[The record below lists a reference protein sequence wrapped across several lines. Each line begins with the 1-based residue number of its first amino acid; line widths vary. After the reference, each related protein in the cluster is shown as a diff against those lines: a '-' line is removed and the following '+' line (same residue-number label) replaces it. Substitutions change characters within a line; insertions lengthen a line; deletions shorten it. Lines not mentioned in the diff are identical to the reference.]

1 MAFPTSPT
9 NGQLATLNGIT
20 YQYSSATTS
29 WARVPQSI
37 RITYTA
43 GATPPQNPLQGDQ
56 WYNSTTDVLYE
67 YTNDSVSSY
76 WLDIQTPAFVGNNL
90 SLVTG
95 ANTFTSITVNNTT
108 LVANNQL
115 STFNLSSSN
124 GITLSANIA
133 SNTIN
138 FDGNIIFSQVNTVF
152 NQANSSYAQLN
163 VAFNQTNTVFNYANS
178 AYNQANTA
186 YTLAFSTLGVP
197 QNAQTGAYTLQLSDQ
212 GKHIYSTTSSNVAII
227 LPNNGTVSWNI
238 GTSILIVLNAAAPT
252 TINLQPATGVTMYL
266 AGNTTSPI
274 RAYAN
279 IASYG
284 VASLLNVAAN
294 TWFINGAGVS

>member
-90 SLVTG
+90 SVVTG
-95 ANTFTSITVNNTT
+95 SNTFTAITVSNNTIISANSQFST
-108 LVANNQL
+108 L
-115 STFNLSSSN
+115 NLTSSN

-133 SNTIN
+133 SNTIT
-138 FDGNIIFSQVNTVF
+138 FDGNIIFSYANTV
-152 NQANSSYAQLN
+152 NSYAYSAYAQANA
-163 VAFNQTNTVFNYANS
+163 A
-178 AYNQANTA
+178 
-186 YTLAFSTLGVP
+186 LGIP
-197 QNAQTGAYTLQLSDQ
+197 QNAQTGTYTLQLSDQ
-212 GKHIYSTTSSNVAII
+212 GKHIYSTPSSNVAII

-238 GTSILIVLNAAAPT
+238 GTSILIVLNATAPT

-266 AGNTTSPI
+266 AGNTTSPT

-294 TWFINGAGVS
+294 TWFLNGAGVS